1 MPQNRI
7 MLETNK
13 DPKITCQSCG
23 REWQDHPGIA
33 HTCRLA
39 TDLAHSLR
47 WALNHIDPPEYTRDI
62 GEQEVYWHSA
72 EEARRLVIEA
82 SNWKTRYPHQ

>member
-1 MPQNRI
+1 

-62 GEQEVYWHSA
+62 TEQEVYWHSA
-72 EEARRLVIEA
+72 EEARRLVVEA
-82 SNWKTRYPHQ
+82 SNWKARHPHHPRHT

>member
-7 MLETNK
+7 MLDTTK

-23 REWQDHPGIA
+23 REWQDHPGIT

-39 TDLAHSLR
+39 ADLADSLR
-47 WALNHIDPPEYTRDI
+47 WALNHIEPPEYTRDI
-62 GEQEVYWHSA
+62 GEQDVYWHSA
-72 EEARRLVIEA
+72 EEARRLVVEA
-82 SNWKTRYPHQ
+82 SNWKARYNL